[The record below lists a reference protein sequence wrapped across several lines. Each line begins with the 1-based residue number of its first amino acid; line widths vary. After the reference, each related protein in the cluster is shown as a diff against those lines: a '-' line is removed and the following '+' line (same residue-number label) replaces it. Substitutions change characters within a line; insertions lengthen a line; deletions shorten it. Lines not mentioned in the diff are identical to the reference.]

1 MEREAEIVR
10 ETLETQITLKLNID
24 GTGESDINTRVGF
37 LDHMLELFA
46 KHSSFNLTVSA
57 TGDLHVDDHH
67 VVEDIGICLG
77 EAFKKAAGDKAG
89 IRRFGN
95 FAVPMYEALAQVD
108 LDFCGRPYLL
118 FRTPLRRGKVG
129 TFDVEL
135 VEEFF
140 HGFVNHSGTT
150 LHINVSYGTNRH
162 HIIEAIFKAVARA
175 LDIAT
180 GFDHRISGIPSTK
193 GTL

>member
-10 ETLETQITLKLNID
+10 ETQETQITLKLNID
-24 GTGESDINTRVGF
+24 GTGESDISTCVGF

-46 KHSSFNLTVSA
+46 KHGFFNLTVNA

-77 EAFKKAAGDKAG
+77 ETFKKAAGDKAG
-89 IRRFGN
+89 IRRFGS
-95 FAVPMYEALAQVD
+95 FVVPMYEALAQVD

-118 FRTPLRRGKVG
+118 YRTPLRRGKVG

-135 VEEFF
+135 AEEFF
-140 HGFVNHSGTT
+140 QGFVNHSGTT

-180 GFDHRISGIPSTK
+180 GFDNRISGIPSTK

>member
-24 GTGESDINTRVGF
+24 GSGESDINTRVGF

-77 EAFKKAAGDKAG
+77 EAFKKAAGEKAG

>member
-1 MEREAEIVR
+1 MQRKAKIERETR
-10 ETLETQITLKLNID
+10 ETQITLKLNID
-24 GTGESDINTRVGF
+24 GTGQSNIRTGVGF

-46 KHSSFNLTVSA
+46 RHGFFDLEVKA

-67 VVEDIGICLG
+67 TVEDVGICLG
-77 EAFKKAAGDKAG
+77 ETFKKAVGDKAG
-89 IRRFGN
+89 MRRFGS
-95 FAVPMYEALAQVD
+95 FTVPMYEALAQVD
-108 LDFCGRPYLL
+108 LDLCGRPYLHYS
-118 FRTPLRRGKVG
+118 TPLRRGRVG

-135 VEEFF
+135 AEEFF

-150 LHINVSYGTNRH
+150 LHVSVRYGTNRH
-162 HIIEAIFKAVARA
+162 HIIEAIFKAVAKA

-180 GFDHRISGIPSTK
+180 SIDERVSGVLSTK

>member
-1 MEREAEIVR
+1 MKREAEIVR
-10 ETLETQITLKLNID
+10 ETRETQITLTLNID
-24 GTGESDINTRVGF
+24 GTGESDISTRVGF
-37 LDHMLELFA
+37 LDHMLELFS
-46 KHSSFNLTVSA
+46 KHGLFNLNVNA
-57 TGDLHVDDHH
+57 TGDLQVDDHH

-89 IRRFGN
+89 IRRFGS
-95 FAVPMYEALAQVD
+95 FVVPMYEALAQVD
-108 LDFCGRPYLL
+108 LDLSGRPYLL
-118 FRTPLRRGKVG
+118 YRTPLRPGKVG

-162 HIIEAIFKAVARA
+162 HIIEAIFKAVAKA

-180 GFDHRISGIPSTK
+180 GFDDRIFGIPSTK

>member
-46 KHSSFNLTVSA
+46 KHSFFNLTVSA

-77 EAFKKAAGDKAG
+77 EAFKKAAGEKAG